1 MSGPSI
7 SAWFTGD
14 DGPES
19 HRPRSDGVDLT
30 IAERFGG
37 SETPPAESCECGQTH
52 TAAPLPRTLP
62 VTSAERAAASMLRAW
77 QAWKPDM
84 TDTSAMRF
92 LMVAFGDA
100 AMVAGLA
107 DALDLTPAGRDLLAR
122 VEAGERTAGTDPP
135 LPVAVLR
142 AMADSYAKAWIDES
156 DDEDWEGYLYAV
168 REALRECI
176 SSGSPGYMPQRI
188 ADDYEARR
196 IGARGMNDPPLGAS

>member
-1 MSGPSI
+1 VSN
-7 SAWFTGD
+7 
-14 DGPES
+14 
-19 HRPRSDGVDLT
+19 R
-30 IAERFGG
+30 
-37 SETPPAESCECGQTH
+37 
-52 TAAPLPRTLP
+52 
-62 VTSAERAAASMLRAW
+62 
-77 QAWKPDM
+77 
-84 TDTSAMRF
+84 
-92 LMVAFGDA
+92 
-100 AMVAGLA
+100 
-107 DALDLTPAGRDLLAR
+107 
-122 VEAGERTAGTDPP
+122 GERTAGTDPP